1 MARRV
6 VRLRY
11 LLDTNILVYLA
22 HRRSD
27 AVAGRFARVRA
38 GEVAMSCVTYG
49 ELRYGAEK
57 SVRRDEA
64 LATLE
69 RLAERIKVLAL
80 DAAAGAEYGRVRKE
94 LEEVGRPLGN
104 NDTWIAAHALAAEL
118 VLVTNNQREFARVS
132 RLKLENW
139 V

>member
-1 MARRV
+1 MARRA

-11 LLDTNILVYLA
+11 LLDTDILVYLA
-22 HRRSD
+22 NRRSD
-27 AVAGRFARVRA
+27 TVAARFARLRT
-38 GEVAMSCVTYG
+38 GEVGMSCVTYG
-49 ELRYGAEK
+49 ELCYGAEK

-64 LATLE
+64 LATLA
-69 RLAERIKVLAL
+69 RLAERIKVLPL
-80 DAAAGAEYGRVRKE
+80 NAAASAEYGRVRKE
-94 LEEVGRPLGN
+94 LEGAGKPLGN
-104 NDTWIAAHALAAEL
+104 NDTWIAAHALAEDL